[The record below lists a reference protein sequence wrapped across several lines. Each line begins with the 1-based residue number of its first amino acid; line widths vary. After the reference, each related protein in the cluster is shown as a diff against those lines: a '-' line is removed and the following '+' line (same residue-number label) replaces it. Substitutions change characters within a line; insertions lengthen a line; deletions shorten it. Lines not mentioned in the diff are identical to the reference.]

1 MRKGTTPTHIFTLD
15 VDTSNLTDLRILYAQ
30 EEALV
35 LEKTLTD
42 CVLEDDAVSV
52 TLTEDETFLFAP
64 GIPVKIQV
72 RIRLD
77 DGSVLTSDLI
87 TIPVKRCLKEEKL
100 S

>member
-42 CVLEDDAVSV
+42 FYAIEID
-52 TLTEDETFLFAP
+52 
-64 GIPVKIQV
+64 
-72 RIRLD
+72 
-77 DGSVLTSDLI
+77 
-87 TIPVKRCLKEEKL
+87 
-100 S
+100 